1 MSDLISRQAAM
12 AFPLSRE
19 HYDEKNGNTA
29 FICGVECYRDYIEEL
44 PSAQQEQRWIPVSER
59 LPEKNGRYLVSN
71 TKWGANEVDW
81 NIFYKEPKEG
91 WLWEEG
97 VIAWMPLPEPYKVGE
112 S

>member
-1 MSDLISRQAAM
+1 MNDLISRQEAM
-12 AFPLSRE
+12 AFPLSWNHRDKE
-19 HYDEKNGNTA
+19 HGSDE
-29 FICGVECYRDYIEEL
+29 FISGVECYRDYIEEL
-44 PSAQQEQRWIPVSER
+44 PSAQPEQQWIPVSER

-97 VIAWMPLPEPYKVGE
+97 VIAWMPLPEPYKGE
-112 S
+112 ES